1 MKEEIIFKFAISEDG
16 EHYDSEINGTPD
28 DLLNAVSVLARVLR
42 EELVDTDKLAGHDLK
57 NLLYAIVDK
66 ELNIN

>member
-1 MKEEIIFKFAISEDG
+1 MKERIIFKFETSKDG
-16 EHYDSEINGTPD
+16 KHYNSEISGTPD

-42 EELVDTDKLAGHDLK
+42 EELVDKGKFPNNDLK
-57 NLLYAIVDK
+57 NLLYGIVDK

>member
-1 MKEEIIFKFAISEDG
+1 MKEKVIFKFAISEDG
-16 EHYDSEINGTPD
+16 EHYNSEISGTPD

-42 EELVDTDKLAGHDLK
+42 EELVDTDKLPNHDLK

-66 ELNIN
+66 ELNID

>member
-1 MKEEIIFKFAISEDG
+1 MKERVVFKFSVSGDK
-16 EHYDSEINGTPD
+16 EHYNSEISGTPD

-42 EELVDTDKLAGHDLK
+42 EELVDTDKLPGHDLR

>member
-1 MKEEIIFKFAISEDG
+1 MKEENIFKFSVSEDG
-16 EHYDSEINGTPD
+16 EHYNSEINGTPE
-28 DLLNAVSVLARVLR
+28 DLLNAISVLARVLR

-66 ELNIN
+66 ELDIN